1 MTVTGLAEEKA
12 VWAVVPLKSL
22 RGAKKR
28 LAELLDDDGREAFV
42 AAMARDVLA
51 ALAASSG
58 IDGIMVVS
66 DSAAVNEIALE
77 YGARVLPEGAQPGL
91 SGAIAL
97 AAKTLTADRVDAMM
111 VVHGDIPLAIPAD
124 FELLLEN
131 TRPAPSVTIV
141 PCRNE
146 DGSNVMI
153 CSPPDAIPFQYGPG
167 SCSAHQRAARD
178 AGINARI
185 ERVPNLALDI
195 DTPGD
200 LAFLLER
207 YEEGEANSAT
217 ARFLSG
223 LDLAQR
229 IG

>member
-1 MTVTGLAEEKA
+1 MTVVGVAKETG

-28 LAELLDDDGREAFV
+28 LADLLDEEQREAFV
-42 AAMARDVLA
+42 TAMARDVLA
-51 ALAASSG
+51 ALVASSG
-58 IDGIMVVS
+58 IDGIVVVS
-66 DSAAVNEIALE
+66 DAAAVTEVALE
-77 YGARVLPEGAQPGL
+77 YGARVLPEGEQPGL
-91 SGAIAL
+91 SGAIAC
-97 AAKTLTADRVDAMM
+97 AARLLVADRVDRMM

-131 TRPAPSVTIV
+131 TGPAPSVTIV

-153 CSPPDAIPFQYGPG
+153 CTPPDAIPFLYGPA

-178 AGINARI
+178 AGIEARI
-185 ERVPNLALDI
+185 ERLPRLALDI
-195 DTPGD
+195 DTPED

-207 YEEGEANSAT
+207 HAEGEANPAT

-223 LDLAQR
+223 LDLSTR
-229 IG
+229 FG